1 MAARRGARYQ
11 GASDQDALVT
21 EMKQKQQQDMDFAQA
36 LVLGLA
42 FSAAVWGVVVVS
54 VFELF

>member
-1 MAARRGARYQ
+1 
-11 GASDQDALVT
+11 
-21 EMKQKQQQDMDFAQA
+21 MKQKQQQDMDFAQA